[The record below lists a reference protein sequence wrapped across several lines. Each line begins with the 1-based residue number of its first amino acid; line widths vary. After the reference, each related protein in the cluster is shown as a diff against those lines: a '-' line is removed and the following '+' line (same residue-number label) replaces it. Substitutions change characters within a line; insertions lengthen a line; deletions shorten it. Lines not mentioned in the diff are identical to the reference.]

1 MSGAHIDLNGGD
13 DQRGHGQG
21 GVALGSH
28 GDKLIFAD
36 FISYMDIGL
45 PLLANGAFP
54 MIVAT
59 AGTIVMAGKY
69 PDIVLFD
76 VREESEYAVSHL
88 TNAIRVD
95 PDIGV
100 EDFRSTFA
108 SDLVN
113 KTVVFYCS
121 VGRRSSELAE
131 KVGEDLMSTGSK
143 QVLNL
148 EHGIFGW
155 HNESRRLMS
164 GEQPTDYVHPYSWRW
179 DDLIARR
186 SLIRYKPE

>member
-1 MSGAHIDLNGGD
+1 MAGA
-13 DQRGHGQG
+13 
-21 GVALGSH
+21 
-28 GDKLIFAD
+28 
-36 FISYMDIGL
+36 
-45 PLLANGAFP
+45 LLAGALSTNIAMADPEELISIHDWIKDHHPTVHHINGQQLDADLR
-54 MIVAT
+54 
-59 AGTIVMAGKY
+59 GDQ
-69 PDIVLFD
+69 DIVLFD

-95 PDIGV
+95 PDISV